1 MRTSEHA
8 CVDAYVHACMHPF
21 KPARHKAPALSDRA
35 QLGRTRASAP
45 WSTRARRRTA
55 QKLRLRGTS
64 ARGGVVDVDTLL
76 RATAQ
81 PVAAARIV
89 SCVLYKASGA
99 DSLPRGGGRGLT
111 RSYICDPRGARRAVV
126 AAVETEDVIVC
137 KRRRRSRSG
146 RQGRDSSG
154 NGGRRRGR
162 PARANSS
169 VLCCRSRLHSNLP
182 VPAQMGTGT
191 GADADQ

>member
-1 MRTSEHA
+1 MRTSVHA
-8 CVDAYVHACMHPF
+8 YPDVYVHACMHLF

-35 QLGRTRASAP
+35 QFGRTHASAP

-64 ARGGVVDVDTLL
+64 ARGGVVEVDTLL

-81 PVAAARIV
+81 PVAATRKV
-89 SCVLYKASGA
+89 DCVLYKASGA
-99 DSLPRGGGRGLT
+99 GGLPRGVGRGPT
-111 RSYICDPRGARRAVV
+111 RSFVCDPRGARRAVV
-126 AAVETEDVIVC
+126 AAVETVDVVDC

-169 VLCCRSRLHSNLP
+169 VLCCRSRVRNILP
-182 VPAQMGTGT
+182 VPQMGAST